1 LSTVVLKVGGETVA
15 VLVDPTEDKVKE
27 VKDSLKDLWPDER
40 VTVKT
45 I

>member
-1 LSTVVLKVGGETVA
+1 LVVILKVGGETVA

-27 VKDSLKDLWPDER
+27 VKDSLKALWPDER